1 MKLIDKEIRSKQVL
15 SIFIYGVIQM
25 LSLISPYLMGVII
38 DDFIPNRETTK
49 IIFGIVLFVAI
60 PFLSVSLQ
68 TLYNYITIKY
78 VRKKGNE
85 YGLKIM
91 ENLIYQDM
99 SFYDKENSLELLSY
113 SSKEAVG
120 YINFHVIEMSQYY
133 VGILLAVV
141 TFVLLVKIHPV
152 LGLMQLL
159 YIPMVSYP
167 VKEIGKRVEKAV
179 ATVVEKNAE
188 INQIKGDIFKAI
200 SFIKLYRLEKKK
212 LEEVAAANSTINGV
226 WGKIAS
232 LDLLTSIWA
241 NGFVTVLFTGLSFGV
256 GAMLILSESGTLQ
269 VGQLVSVIT
278 YGALFYS
285 YVNNIMQTG
294 VSRKKQEAEYGKL
307 FSYLEMEDERGRN
320 VGKQLFSFHDAIAF
334 RHCQFAYEEDK
345 PVLKDLSLTFQK
357 GAWTGIVGS
366 SGSGKSTLFDL
377 MMRLYKVDDGMVFL
391 DGTDINNC
399 DPFDIREHMTRITQ
413 DVFLFPGTIADNL
426 RLVNPTVTEQD
437 MQRVLDFVSLS
448 EYIAALP
455 HGLHTD
461 VGEAGKLMSGGER
474 QRLSLAMGLLRGKK
488 ILLLDEV
495 TSSLD
500 RVTEE
505 RLAENFRVLKENGY
519 TIISISHKLEFLKY
533 ADVVY
538 QIEDGRAETVQ
549 IPA

>member
-1 MKLIDKEIRSKQVL
+1 MNLIDKEIRSKQVL

-25 LSLISPYLMGVII
+25 LSLISPYLMGVVI
-38 DDFIPNRETTK
+38 DDFIPNRKTTK

-133 VGILLAVV
+133 VGIFLSVV
-141 TFVLLVKIHPV
+141 IFVLLVKIHPL

-159 YIPMVSYP
+159 YIPMVYYP
-167 VKEIGKRVEKAV
+167 VKEIGRRAEKAV

-232 LDLLTSIWA
+232 LDLLTGIWA
-241 NGFVTVLFTGLSFGV
+241 NGFVTVLFTGLSFGL
-256 GAMLILSESGTLQ
+256 GAMLILSESSTLQ

-285 YVNNIMQTG
+285 YVNNIMQTN

-320 VGKQLFSFHDAIAF
+320 VGKQPFIFNDRITF
-334 RHCQFAYEEDK
+334 QNCQFAYEEDK

-391 DGTDINNC
+391 DGTDLNNC
-399 DPFDIREHMTRITQ
+399 DPFEIREHITRITQ

-437 MQRVLDFVSLS
+437 MQRALDFVSLS

-461 VGEAGKLMSGGER
+461 VGEAGKLMSGGEQ

-500 RVTEE
+500 RETEAK
-505 RLAENFRVLKENGY
+505 LAENFRILKENGY

-533 ADVVY
+533 ADAVY
-538 QIEDGRAETVQ
+538 KIENGHAETIP